1 MVQKLVSQ
9 ILKELPG
16 EQKLPTVVT
25 FPAWGPTFAMEAN
38 QMKQIPEFFGSGCWD
53 EESLKLEQ
61 FLRSLFD
68 NCHGKLSEEGCKSI
82 LLQKIKKDALY
93 LIDNLKMEYL
103 QADSTITENK
113 PDLVTLEK
121 YYFIGITS
129 LIVKQKLDHIVKT
142 PDVSYQQLSAKI
154 GHLAKIAASGESL
167 ENRKAYFDSKCVE
180 VFKSALSPHE

>member
-1 MVQKLVSQ
+1 M
-9 ILKELPG
+9 KELPG

-68 NCHGKLSEEGCKSI
+68 NCHGKLSEEGCRSI

-93 LIDNLKMEYL
+93 LIDNLKMNTYKQTVSL
-103 QADSTITENK
+103 LKISPILLLWKNIIS
-113 PDLVTLEK
+113 LV
-121 YYFIGITS
+121 
-129 LIVKQKLDHIVKT
+129 
-142 PDVSYQQLSAKI
+142 
-154 GHLAKIAASGESL
+154 
-167 ENRKAYFDSKCVE
+167 
-180 VFKSALSPHE
+180 SPR